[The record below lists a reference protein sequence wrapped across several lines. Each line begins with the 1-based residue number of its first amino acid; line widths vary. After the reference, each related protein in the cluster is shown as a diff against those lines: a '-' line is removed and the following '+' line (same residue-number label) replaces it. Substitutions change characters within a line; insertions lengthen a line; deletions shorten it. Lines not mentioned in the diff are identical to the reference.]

1 MCEKNFDGKA
11 LSPPSDDGDD
21 ITEEI
26 IIDDDIEEVIIK
38 PKKLSRKKL
47 SRKKLSRKKKPKIK
61 ICKTCG
67 QDILEN
73 ERRDMFMFHDTYHQ
87 LQTKDYCDKHED
99 AYNDHKCKPAWCG
112 DCGYLRKYEIII
124 DWEKK
129 NKRW

>member
-1 MCEKNFDGKA
+1 MS
-11 LSPPSDDGDD
+11 LPSDNKDD
-21 ITEEI
+21 MIEEEI
-26 IIDDDIEEVIIK
+26 TVKK
-38 PKKLSRKKL
+38 PKKKR
-47 SRKKLSRKKKPKIK
+47 RSRKKKPKIK

-87 LQTKDYCDKHED
+87 LKTKEYCDKHED

>member
-1 MCEKNFDGKA
+1 MKEDYNSMCEKNFEGKIM
-11 LSPPSDDGDD
+11 SPPSKDPDD
-21 ITEEI
+21 INEETILDDDVEEI
-26 IIDDDIEEVIIK
+26 VKK
-38 PKKLSRKKL
+38 PKKKR
-47 SRKKLSRKKKPKIK
+47 RSRKKKPKIK

>member
-1 MCEKNFDGKA
+1 MMKEDYNSMCEKNFEGKIM
-11 LSPPSDDGDD
+11 SPPSKDPDD
-21 ITEEI
+21 INEETILDDDVEEI
-26 IIDDDIEEVIIK
+26 VKK
-38 PKKLSRKKL
+38 PKKKR
-47 SRKKLSRKKKPKIK
+47 RSRKKKPKIK

-112 DCGYLRKYEIII
+112 DCGYLIK
-124 DWEKK
+124 
-129 NKRW
+129 